1 MLSPKFLYSFQKPLW
16 WAITYWFP
24 FPLAQNFGGKNWKTQ
39 EAQKVFRCT
48 FSPFL
53 SSFFFLFGAVSISP
67 SPLLKSKRQKNLA
80 SFLPCGFFWASQ
92 TFWSLESQDSCL
104 PPLFI
109 KLAVVWGGEG
119 RLPVRWVGMLNNTGA
134 TAVSALVSGPA
145 CLPQS
150 VPACYLPSSICHGIH
165 KVLKITNIWTHYSKH
180 TSITFWLQAWLLR
193 SPENNGTRIKF
204 SPQKRR

>member
-1 MLSPKFLYSFQKPLW
+1 MHSPKFLYSVKKKIPSVGYYFQ
-16 WAITYWFP
+16 IP
-24 FPLAQNFGGKNWKTQ
+24 FPLWHRVSEKRTEKVQ
-39 EAQKVFRCT
+39 ETQKVFRYT
-48 FSPFL
+48 F
-53 SSFFFLFGAVSISP
+53 FGAFSLFP

-92 TFWSLESQDSCL
+92 TFGSLESQDSCL

-119 RLPVRWVGMLNNTGA
+119 RLPVPWVGMLNNTRA
-134 TAVSALVSGPA
+134 TAVSALVSGPG

-150 VPACYLPSSICHGIH
+150 VPACYLPSSICHRIH

-180 TSITFWLQAWLLR
+180 TSITFWLWAWLPPSL
-193 SPENNGTRIKF
+193 ENNGVRIEF
-204 SPQKRR
+204 SPQKRH